1 MLTVP
6 KTPFVPDQAAKT
18 QPSLLLLEG
27 SQMKQEL
34 TNCGLQLVGLSLV
47 FIWLMGKNVFHIFYP
62 VEKIKRKKIFWH
74 VKST

>member
-6 KTPFVPDQAAKT
+6 KIPFVPDQAAKT
-18 QPSLLLLEG
+18 QLSLLLLEG

-47 FIWLMGKNVFHIFYP
+47 FIWLMGKNVFHIFYT